1 VRSERTSV
9 APRSAPRAPARGL
22 ADPAEQVALVA
33 RAKRGALLRVHR
45 HQLRAEDLEECF
57 SQATLELLAAVRAGR
72 RLSGSAHLANALE
85 QRFLSRVRD
94 RRRAVSGRSPL
105 QAALEDALPLG
116 GFGEREVE
124 ISDPRA
130 DVHHLVARRMDLE
143 RLLAVAPGL
152 SSDQRL
158 VLRCQVGG
166 VGRAEFCRH
175 YGWSFEKYRK
185 VAQRGRARLRALMG
199 PEPDVVRVGRLL
211 ARRPPAG
218 KLAEGHTSDVPDGAS
233 ASE

>member
-1 VRSERTSV
+1 V
-9 APRSAPRAPARGL
+9 APRAAAPSWSARGL

-33 RAKRGALLRVHR
+33 RAKRGALLRAHR
-45 HQLRAEDLEECF
+45 HEDLGECF

-72 RLSGSAHLANALE
+72 RLSGAAHLANALE

-94 RRRAVSGRSPL
+94 RRRAVGGRSSL

-124 ISDPRA
+124 ICDPRA
-130 DVHHLVARRMDLE
+130 DVHQLVVRRMDLE

-158 VLRCQVGG
+158 VLRHQIRGG
-166 VGRAEFCRH
+166 SRAEFCRR

-185 VAQRGRARLRALMG
+185 VAQRGRARLGALMEQESRGAGGGAG
-199 PEPDVVRVGRLL
+199 PRRVVTPLAPATSPFGGTGRS
-211 ARRPPAG
+211 RG
-218 KLAEGHTSDVPDGAS
+218 
-233 ASE
+233 